1 MVCRHLRSPGNNT
14 GDSVKIITKC
24 IAEESCPYF
33 PGGKKMLHQSFAD
46 PSALIG
52 TEKEIMAGFRRIR
65 DEIKSWIENDS
76 VNL

>member
-1 MVCRHLRSPGNNT
+1 
-14 GDSVKIITKC
+14 
-24 IAEESCPYF
+24 
-33 PGGKKMLHQSFAD
+33 MLHQSFAD